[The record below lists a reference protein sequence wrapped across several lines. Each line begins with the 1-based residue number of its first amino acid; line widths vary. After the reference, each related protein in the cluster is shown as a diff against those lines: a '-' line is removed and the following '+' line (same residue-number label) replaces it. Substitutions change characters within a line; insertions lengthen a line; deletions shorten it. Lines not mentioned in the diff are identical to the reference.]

1 MRRSAFHRLAL
12 ALPLIW
18 MVLFLLAPF
27 LIVLVVSLSTKQIGT
42 PPFAPPVS
50 FAGGIK
56 IAPDFGNYAYLV
68 GDALYV
74 LSYLSALKIAAIS
87 TAVALLIGY
96 PVAYAIVRAPARWR
110 PTLLTLII
118 LPFWTSFLIRVYAWI
133 GILSPTGILNNLLI
147 GAGVIGEPLA
157 LLNTEAA
164 VVLGIVYSYLPF
176 MILPLYSTLERLDGA
191 LLEAAADLGCKP
203 TAAFFRV
210 TLPLSLPGVVA
221 GGLLVFIPAVGEFV
235 IPDLL
240 GGTETLMI
248 GKVLWDEFFGNA
260 DWPVASAVAMAL
272 LVLLIGPILWLQRT
286 QETRP

>member
-1 MRRSAFHRLAL
+1 MTGRARFAFGMLAFGYAFL
-12 ALPLIW
+12 YLPIAL
-18 MVLFLLAPF
+18 V
-27 LIVLVVSLSTKQIGT
+27 
-42 PPFAPPVS
+42 
-50 FAGGIK
+50 
-56 IAPDFGNYAYLV
+56 
-68 GDALYV
+68 
-74 LSYLSALKIAAIS
+74 
-87 TAVALLIGY
+87 
-96 PVAYAIVRAPARWR
+96 
-110 PTLLTLII
+110 
-118 LPFWTSFLIRVYAWI
+118 
-133 GILSPTGILNNLLI
+133 
-147 GAGVIGEPLA
+147 
-157 LLNTEAA
+157 
-164 VVLGIVYSYLPF
+164 IVYSYLPF